1 MSSRRQV
8 LPAVLLVACAVL
20 PSAAGADPVRITS
33 GFLSVDGLSTPG
45 PFQLI
50 GDNVNLAG
58 FSQSQTA
65 GPTWCFPCEPGDT
78 IDLGSRYLADFG
90 RGTATVNGTHYPNV
104 MLAGPVIFSAPS
116 VTAPAT
122 PGPFTV
128 ERPFT
133 FEATVRGIADYNLPT
148 ERTVFGGLQLFG
160 HGTVTA
166 SFAASPVSSEQPLLF
181 SFDSVRYD
189 FSAADPV
196 PEPATLVLLGSGL
209 AALAGRHARHRRS
222 SRCTLPGTQQ

>member
-1 MSSRRQV
+1 MRSRRQV
-8 LPAVLLVACAVL
+8 LPAVLLFACAVL
-20 PSAAGADPVRITS
+20 PSVAGADPVRISS
-33 GFLSVDGLSTPG
+33 GFLSVDGLGDAG

-50 GDNVNLAG
+50 GDNVNLSG
-58 FSQSQTA
+58 FSQSHTV
-65 GPTWCFPCEPGDT
+65 GPSWCFPCEPGDT
-78 IDLGSRYLADFG
+78 IELGTQYLADFG
-90 RGTATVNGTHYPNV
+90 RATGTVDGTAYPGV

-116 VTAPAT
+116 IIAPST

-128 ERPFT
+128 VRPFT
-133 FEATVRGIADYNLPT
+133 FDATVRGIADLNLPT
-148 ERTVFGGLQLFG
+148 ERTVFAALLFG

-166 SFAASPVSSEQPLLF
+166 SFLASPVSSEQPLLF

-209 AALAGRHARHRRS
+209 AALAGRHHRRK
-222 SRCTLPGTQQ
+222 RGERPA